1 MLPKSNLPPDEHQ
14 YQFDRS
20 VEITLNH
27 LAAAR
32 EIAIKLSHG
41 HEPNPALVGGLVQ
54 AMATNYLAEMTGY
67 GGGGTPK
74 KGTKDPM
81 FQPLATQKLRVDLDS
96 MSTWPALNEITKRA

>member
-1 MLPKSNLPPDEHQ
+1 MLQKNLPPDEHQ

-67 GGGGTPK
+67 GGAPAK
-74 KGTKDPM
+74 KPTKDPM
-81 FQPLATQKLRVDLDS
+81 FQPLATQKLRVDFDS